1 MKNLLFTLI
10 LAIFLIGCSESPS
23 KLQISGD
30 SLIDSLTARYESK
43 STTFVITNLDTM
55 YHYYNS
61 RFSDLYITEVNFKN
75 KKYTIMFTE
84 ITHFK
89 IINVDTTNINP
100 IFKPEN

>member
-1 MKNLLFTLI
+1 MKNLLLI
-10 LAIFLIGCSESPS
+10 LITVILLIGCSESS
-23 KLQISGD
+23 HRVQISGEPL
-30 SLIDSLTARYESK
+30 SDSLTTKFESK
-43 STTFVITNLDTM
+43 QTTFVITNLDTM

-61 RFSDLYITEVNFKN
+61 RFSDLYITEINFKN

-89 IINVDTTNINP
+89 VINVDTTNINP